1 MGAEQSQESRSDSK
15 LQQLNRLEA
24 KYGRMNKG
32 THKAE
37 KVRDKIMFLR
47 GYLGVQGSGL
57 LTTAELKVG
66 ERYKQLSDRHAT
78 GFDTCKTVTRK
89 EHLRDG
95 KNYALT
101 FHQGK
106 KRIGK
111 FYNITDKPIFKRC
124 ATRRHRRSRRRV
136 PG

>member
-1 MGAEQSQESRSDSK
+1 MWPFSAF
-15 LQQLNRLEA
+15 A
-24 KYGRMNKG
+24 PTKG
-32 THKAE
+32 
-37 KVRDKIMFLR
+37 M
-47 GYLGVQGSGL
+47 

-78 GFDTCKTVTRK
+78 GFDTCKTLTRK
-89 EHLRDG
+89 EHLS

-124 ATRRHRRSRRRV
+124 ATRSRRRSRRRV

>member
-1 MGAEQSQESRSDSK
+1 MWPFSTFMQPNG
-15 LQQLNRLEA
+15 
-24 KYGRMNKG
+24 M
-32 THKAE
+32 
-37 KVRDKIMFLR
+37 
-47 GYLGVQGSGL
+47 

-78 GFDTCKTVTRK
+78 GFDACKTVTRK
-89 EHLRDG
+89 EHMS

-124 ATRRHRRSRRRV
+124 ATRRRRSRS
-136 PG
+136 